1 VNTRVIEIHQERG
14 VTGQPQPESYRRTFE
29 DSVVLPA
36 VSLAIDFLVRMN
48 VVTTGHPG
56 EFSYTDPLRGSGTIR
71 CDNWPD
77 KDLERV
83 VDYFVVQELG
93 AELGLRKVPRQWVD
107 RVTYAHLA
115 SPTRNPI
122 FMIVFGALGT
132 VAMVGVAA
140 ATAWGPLAPAANTGA
155 FVWTTPLL
163 FLAIGALFSVIVVQ
177 HARRLRWWMRARALV
192 VSRGQRMPRGLRVF
206 E

>member
-1 VNTRVIEIHQERG
+1 
-14 VTGQPQPESYRRTFE
+14 
-29 DSVVLPA
+29 
-36 VSLAIDFLVRMN
+36 
-48 VVTTGHPG
+48 
-56 EFSYTDPLRGSGTIR
+56 
-71 CDNWPD
+71 
-77 KDLERV
+77 
-83 VDYFVVQELG
+83 
-93 AELGLRKVPRQWVD
+93 
-107 RVTYAHLA
+107 
-115 SPTRNPI
+115 
-122 FMIVFGALGT
+122 MIVFGALGT